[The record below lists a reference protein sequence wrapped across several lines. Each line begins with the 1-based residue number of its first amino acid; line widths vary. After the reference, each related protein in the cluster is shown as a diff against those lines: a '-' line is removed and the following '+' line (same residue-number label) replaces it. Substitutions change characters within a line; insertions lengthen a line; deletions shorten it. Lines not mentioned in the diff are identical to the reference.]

1 MKNQQELV
9 TEIGHWLDRLDDKYC
24 MRVPNYSIQDIKD
37 TAQHFA
43 EWNERMSRKALL
55 EVSVQKSNEINVLK
69 DLLKV
74 VTGKDSFNDA
84 IAVALNAVREAKAG
98 VAQEELP
105 YVCYEKLECFAEKLY
120 VNKNED
126 QYGDSQVSV

>member
-1 MKNQQELV
+1 MQQKLE

-24 MRVPNYSIQDIKD
+24 LLVPHYSIQDIKD

-84 IAVALNAVREAKAG
+84 ITVALNAVREAKAG

-120 VNKNED
+120 VNQNED